1 MATGFSAKAASA
13 LALPVAPLYGA
24 FLSYFIYHPP
34 RRPYHK
40 IPADLGLT
48 STDITV
54 PLGGGGRRLH
64 VWLCAGDPDRVV
76 VLGHGLGLSKSA
88 SLAHAKMLHEAGY
101 TVAMFDHR
109 NHGKSSADRACWGMS
124 DRHTDDVVAV
134 VKHVRGMAEY
144 ASARIAVYGFSI
156 SAFPSFYML
165 RRDGERPVDA
175 VVFDSGPAL
184 ELRPLFR
191 NFLAADGL
199 PIPAPLRKGPSRKAL
214 EKVAS
219 TAAVAMLRVQWPPAA
234 TGAYESTPMLFLA
247 GESDT
252 MIPANG
258 VRALAERYPLAEVHT
273 LPDTEHLQGVK
284 THPEVYAETVL
295 GFLGRTMKR

>member
-1 MATGFSAKAASA
+1 MATGIWAKTASA

-34 RRPYHK
+34 RRPHHK
-40 IPADLGLT
+40 KPADVGLT
-48 STDITV
+48 STDVSV
-54 PLGGGGRRLH
+54 PVSGGRRRLH
-64 VWLCAGDPDRVV
+64 VWLCPGDPGRVV

-88 SLAHAKMLHEAGY
+88 SLAQARLLGQAGY

-109 NHGKSSADRACWGMS
+109 NHGKSGADRACWGMS
-124 DRHTDDVVAV
+124 DRHTDDVAAV
-134 VKHVRGMAEY
+134 VNHLRGMDEY

-156 SAFPSFYML
+156 STFPSFYML

-175 VVFDSGPAL
+175 LVLDSGPSL

-191 NFLAADGL
+191 NFVAADGL
-199 PIPAPLRKGPSRKAL
+199 PVPGPLREGPSRKVL

-219 TAAVAMLRVQWPPAA
+219 SMAVAMLRVQWPPAVR
-234 TGAYESTPMLFLA
+234 GAYETTPMLILA

-252 MIPANG
+252 MIPAAG
-258 VRALAERYPLAEVHT
+258 VRALAERYPRAEVHT
-273 LPDTEHLQGVK
+273 LPDTGHLQGVK
-284 THPEVYAETVL
+284 THPERYAETVL
-295 GFLGRTMKR
+295 EFLERTLKG